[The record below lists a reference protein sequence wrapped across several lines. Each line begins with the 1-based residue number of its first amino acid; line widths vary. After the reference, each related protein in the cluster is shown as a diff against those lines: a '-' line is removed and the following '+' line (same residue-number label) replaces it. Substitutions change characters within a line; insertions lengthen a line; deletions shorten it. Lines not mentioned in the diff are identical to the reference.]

1 MADSDTGLGDI
12 LMLIHA
18 PPPLLAGPPLNLQ
31 RILKINRNRKMK
43 IKKKRKGNREG
54 TS

>member
-31 RILKINRNRKMK
+31 GIWKINRNRKMK
-43 IKKKRKGNREG
+43 MKKKTKGDREG
-54 TS
+54 TT